1 MDLVIYDTIGGK
13 GPTGADIG
21 GSGANCGEDIGAVD
35 WMIDWEDKPDTDV
48 DEDAAKKRND
58 RCQIMINPC
67 LRYYRT

>member
-1 MDLVIYDTIGGK
+1 MDLVFYDTIGGK

-48 DEDAAKKRND
+48 EEDAAREKKWTMRDND
-58 RCQIMINPC
+58 K
-67 LRYYRT
+67 Y